1 MVAIVYKWLMVFALL
16 NAGSF
21 HHPIF
26 LSVTEI
32 EHNPKTQGLEISCKI
47 YTDDFETALRKI
59 YNTKVDLIDVKYKTP
74 MNTVVNDYI
83 QKHFAVKVDGK
94 TVQLNFLGFE
104 QQEEG
109 IVSFYEAKNVAK
121 VTNLEVTNNILYEF
135 KEQQIGIIHVTV
147 GGSRKSTRLDNPT
160 AKATFT
166 FP

>member
-1 MVAIVYKWLMVFALL
+1 MYKWLTVFALL
-16 NAGSF
+16 NFSGL

-32 EHNPKTQGLEISCKI
+32 EHNSKTKGLEISCKI
-47 YTDDFETALRKI
+47 YTDDFETALRKV
-59 YNTKVDLIDVKYKTP
+59 YNTKVDLLDVKYKTS
-74 MNTVVNDYI
+74 MNTLVNDYI

-147 GGSRKSTRLDNPT
+147 GGNRKSTRLDNPA
-160 AKATFT
+160 AKATFI